1 VSHPARSRWPAR
13 VYGAGTDPDARFSL
27 ANERTLLAWIR
38 TALGLVG
45 AGVIVQAVE
54 LEFSDTAQRVV
65 GALLVVLG
73 GIAAIGGWL
82 RWVSAERALRLGQP
96 LPSPS
101 LAAGLA
107 AGVFAAGVVVLTPKD
122 LTWTA
127 TDVEGF

>member
-1 VSHPARSRWPAR
+1 MSGPGRSRWPAR

-82 RWVSAERALRLGQP
+82 RWVSAERALRHGHP

-107 AGVFAAGVVVLTPKD
+107 AGVFAAGVVVLI
-122 LTWTA
+122 A
-127 TDVEGF
+127 IAVS